1 MARAKV
7 QKMPK
12 DDKTG
17 YFVDKKRK
25 YEEGG
30 GRHEND
36 FGDLSIE
43 AGEEDYV
50 DDQEVEVDMW
60 KTQAMFE
67 EPLVL
72 QGRPPLFTICGARFS
87 LGVFVFFIWCLYFS
101 MFNTRAFTTQFGVPS
116 HE

>member
-7 QKMPK
+7 QKMSK
-12 DDKTG
+12 DDNTG

-25 YEEGG
+25 YEENG

-36 FGDLSIE
+36 FGDLTIE

-72 QGRPPLFTICGARFS
+72 QGRPHCSRFVTR
-87 LGVFVFFIWCLYFS
+87 VF
-101 MFNTRAFTTQFGVPS
+101 
-116 HE
+116 H

>member
-1 MARAKV
+1 MARTKV
-7 QKMPK
+7 QKMSN

-17 YFVDKKRK
+17 CFVGEKRK
-25 YEEGG
+25 YEENGC
-30 GRHEND
+30 RHEND

-72 QGRPPLFTICGARFS
+72 QGRPHCPRFVTR
-87 LGVFVFFIWCLYFS
+87 VF
-101 MFNTRAFTTQFGVPS
+101 
-116 HE
+116 H